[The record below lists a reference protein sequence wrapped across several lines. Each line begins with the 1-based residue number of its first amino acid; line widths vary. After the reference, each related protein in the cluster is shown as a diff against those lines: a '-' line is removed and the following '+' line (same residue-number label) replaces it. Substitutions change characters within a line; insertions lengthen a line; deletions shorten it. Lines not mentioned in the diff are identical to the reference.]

1 MNGNGQSN
9 NRCSI
14 IKYEAMKKATVT
26 DNIVFQWEK
35 QAKQYPQNGSGITN
49 FKGYVED
56 GKWVD
61 CLLYYGEDNELHGIL
76 NHYPF
81 ELPPY
86 QKRGSINLHV
96 RLDKRRNG
104 IATALLDEAIGR
116 FQVSLRKQEYTPA
129 GERFIKKYT
138 RSSINYKLSRRRN
151 SLSLKHIVK

>member
-1 MNGNGQSN
+1 
-9 NRCSI
+9 
-14 IKYEAMKKATVT
+14 MKKAIQ
-26 DNIVFQWEK
+26 NNSIAFQWEN
-35 QAKQYPQNGSGITN
+35 QAKQYPQNGSGITY
-49 FKGYVED
+49 FKGNVED

-104 IATALLDEAIGR
+104 IARALLDEAIER
-116 FQVSLRKQEYTPA
+116 FQVNLRNQEYTPA
-129 GERFIKKYT
+129 GERFIKKYM
-138 RSSINYKLSRRRN
+138 RSSTKYKLSRPRN